1 MTKLQELLSDLR
13 TVAGLGEARSAF
25 DAVGAERALDN
36 AIDFIDKNWKEAVA
50 KDAVDLAG
58 SWTEIFDYLVS
69 QDKDVL
75 VKDGKPSSETQWVR
89 KKLREK
95 GYAFDKPPGS
105 DKEFVYA
112 PGNSPYHL
120 KLDRLTTAQKDA
132 RKALRSATTDQEK
145 KDLKA
150 AMDQLAADKE
160 DVEAHIKR
168 LEKRS
173 APEDVSEPVATFVP
187 SKELKALQKDA
198 KAAEKRADA
207 ALNAKDREAALKD
220 LARIQTAIAKETA
233 DLEQAQGV
241 SASGEP
247 TKGDRKKPAS
257 PKKPDDEKDQRL
269 KSQDKIIGAYQG
281 TAQAKDAVDQFKAG
295 MEKVLDG
302 LEGDAAQG
310 KFDNDRR
317 IRLQNLIRTLEQT
330 VLAGD
335 SALRKVGVVRGE
347 PEKDKKV
354 AEGVENA

>member
-13 TVAGLGEARSAF
+13 VVSGLGEARAAF

-36 AIDFIDKNWKEAVA
+36 AIDFIEKNWKEAVA

-58 SWTEIFDYLVS
+58 SWSEIFDYLVS

-75 VKDGKPSSETQWVR
+75 IKDGKPSSETQWVR

-95 GYAFDKPPGS
+95 GYAFDKPLGS
-105 DKEFVYA
+105 TKEFVYA
-112 PGNSPYHL
+112 PGKSPYHV
-120 KLDRLTTAQKDA
+120 KLDRLTSAQKDA
-132 RKALRSATTDQEK
+132 RKALRDAATDQEK
-145 KDLKA
+145 RDIKA

-187 SKELKALQKDA
+187 SKELRALQRDA
-198 KAAEKRADA
+198 KAAEKKLRS
-207 ALNAKDREAALKD
+207 ALNAKDREAALKE
-220 LARIQTAIAKETA
+220 LASIESAIAKETA

-241 SASGEP
+241 SASPESAKSG
-247 TKGDRKKPAS
+247 KKSAS
-257 PKKPDDEKDQRL
+257 SKKPDNEKDQRL
-269 KSQDKIIGAYQG
+269 KSVDKIIGAYQG